1 MRDTQNCEEKHH
13 PLCCVTCVYKRSLQ
27 IDVVVIPS
35 KKLYIMCHLFWFIE
49 TLTQLFLNLKLNRLI
64 MKITGLERTSFEGVS
79 TILEEQG
86 RLANPIYK
94 LY

>member
-1 MRDTQNCEEKHH
+1 
-13 PLCCVTCVYKRSLQ
+13 
-27 IDVVVIPS
+27 
-35 KKLYIMCHLFWFIE
+35 
-49 TLTQLFLNLKLNRLI
+49 